1 MFSGTPQRCRIGWVF
16 VFAVPGSEQLR
27 RPGAWRAHSIQ
38 VQCILSPPQSQPL
51 GFWVRP
57 CQVCLFWG
65 ADLWLR
71 PSQQM
76 SIVQNLRKSLV
87 RNWKPVRSLV
97 GDALS
102 GAEFAPFR
110 LWLAPS
116 SPVHLVGDR
125 PVSSWLALLWYCSVP
140 CSVSGPAVP

>member
-102 GAEFAPFR
+102 RAEFAPFR
-110 LWLAPS
+110 LWLAPACS
-116 SPVHLVGDR
+116 LCLVEDGLVH
-125 PVSSWLALLWYCSVP
+125 SQLALLWYPLSPLFC
-140 CSVSGPAVP
+140 